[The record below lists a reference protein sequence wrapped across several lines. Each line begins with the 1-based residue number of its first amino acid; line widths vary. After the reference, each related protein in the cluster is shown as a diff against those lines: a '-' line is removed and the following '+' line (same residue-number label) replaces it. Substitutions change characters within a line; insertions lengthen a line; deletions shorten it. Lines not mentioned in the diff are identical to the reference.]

1 MKLAG
6 IRCEY
11 LSVEVAIP
19 VRETKTNF
27 GALLIVLESTE
38 GAYGIGLARER
49 EDQAAA
55 TRAFISNDIFPML
68 RDSDFGPAQLWSEFG
83 VTFPSKLRSEYRSAS
98 GMLNCA
104 LSAVDQALWDL
115 WGHTLETP
123 LFRLLGGT
131 STTIPI
137 YSTFGLNIY
146 AQDEEVE
153 AARRNVAAGFR
164 ILKLQ
169 GSDRSGRFK
178 IRRDIERIA
187 AVRDAVG
194 PDIDLILDGRTNY
207 ELTEA
212 VELAKQILPYG
223 VLYFDEPVLAHDP
236 VALSRF
242 RERCGGM
249 PVAARS
255 RGGSIWDNR
264 DLLTSGSVD
273 YLGTNVVD
281 QGGFTQSLKTAH
293 MAEAFQ
299 VPIVTGGAWHLQ
311 NAPLISAVPNGYM
324 TEYHALAAAVSE
336 TIFAD
341 APVPADGHLELPESP
356 GLGLVLND
364 DAVAEGIDRARARR
378 VA

>member
-1 MKLAG
+1 MKLGAV
-6 IRCEY
+6 RCDY
-11 LSVEVAIP
+11 LNVEVTVP
-19 VRETKTNF
+19 VRGTKTDF
-27 GALLIVLESTE
+27 GALLVVLESTE

-49 EDQAAA
+49 EDHAAA
-55 TRAFISNDIFPML
+55 TKALICNDIFPML
-68 RDSDFGPAQLWSEFG
+68 RDSDFGPTQLWSEFG
-83 VTFPSKLRSEYRSAS
+83 VTFPSKLRSEYRSSS
-98 GMLNCA
+98 GILNCA

-131 STTIPI
+131 SPTIPI

-146 AQDEEVE
+146 TLDEEVE
-153 AARRNVAAGFR
+153 AARRNVDAGFR

-169 GSDRSGRFK
+169 GSDRSGRFE

-187 AVRDAVG
+187 AVREAVG

-212 VELAKQILPYG
+212 VELAKRLLSYG

-236 VALSRF
+236 TALARF
-242 RERCGGM
+242 RERSGGM
-249 PVAARS
+249 AVAARS

-264 DLLTSGSVD
+264 DLITSGSVD

-281 QGGFTQSLKTAH
+281 QGGFTQGLKVAH
-293 MAEAFQ
+293 IAEAFQ

-336 TIFAD
+336 TIFAN
-341 APVPADGHLELPESP
+341 AAVPADGHIELAESP

-364 DAVAEGIDRARARR
+364 NAVAEGIDRARARR
-378 VA
+378 AA